1 MHTSPLSR
9 ANAHT
14 GIKAAETG
22 FMVKWGGSYTPDE
35 SVLHGAYCPHSTFV
49 NFRALEPAYYTSDM
63 GA

>member
-1 MHTSPLSR
+1 
-9 ANAHT
+9 
-14 GIKAAETG
+14 
-22 FMVKWGGSYTPDE
+22 MVKWGGSYTPDE